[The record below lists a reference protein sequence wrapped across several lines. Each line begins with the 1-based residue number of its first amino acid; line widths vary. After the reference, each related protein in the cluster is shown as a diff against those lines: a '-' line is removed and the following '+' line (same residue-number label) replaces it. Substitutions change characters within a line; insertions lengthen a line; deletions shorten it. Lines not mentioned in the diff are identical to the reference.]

1 MHKILYIT
9 SRSDYGGGPEHI
21 HQLMKRLSSR
31 FRIFIASPNDE
42 PYYARFKDHGE
53 CIEIPHRRFS
63 RTHLF
68 SLVRLVKQ
76 EGIDL
81 IHSHG
86 KGAGV
91 YSRMLGVIC
100 RRPVV
105 HTFHGFHYSQLRPV
119 SRLLNLGAER
129 LLGRFT
135 DLYIAVSESER
146 DACAKTGLFDMSKVV
161 VIPNGV
167 EVPLFRQKK
176 PAERFRI
183 ITVARLSPIK
193 GVDIVVDIAR
203 ELGSIADG
211 YEILIVGDGP
221 ERASLEKKAEGLENI
236 RFLGFRTDVPELLDS
251 SDVFLSA
258 SRGEGMPLSLLE
270 AMARALPVVA
280 SDVMGNRD
288 LVGNGTTGFLFDINR
303 PTEAAEKIALL
314 IKDRRLY
321 DRLSKNAFE
330 AASAEHSVEK
340 MCDKT
345 ALAYKSVLDAVQR
358 RSGKRKALRERPA

>member
-21 HQLMKRLSSR
+21 HQLLKRLSSR
-31 FRIFIASPNDE
+31 FRIFIASPRDE
-42 PYYARFKDHGE
+42 PYYNRFKDHAE
-53 CIEIPHRRFS
+53 CVEIPHRKFS
-63 RTHLF
+63 RPHLL
-68 SLVRLVKQ
+68 SLVRLIKR

-91 YSRMLGVIC
+91 YSRILGAIC

-105 HTFHGFHYSQLRPV
+105 HTFHGFHYSHLKPV
-119 SRLLNLGAER
+119 ARFLNLGAER

-146 DACAKTGLFDMSKVV
+146 DACANTGLFDLNKVV

-167 EVPLFRQKK
+167 EVPPFRQKK
-176 PAERFRI
+176 TMETFRI
-183 ITVARLSPIK
+183 ITVARLSHIK
-193 GVDIVVDIAR
+193 GVDIIVDIAR
-203 ELGSIADG
+203 ELGSISG
-211 YEILIVGDGP
+211 GFEVLIVGDGP
-221 ERASLEKKAEGLENI
+221 ERGSLEKKAAAIENI

-251 SDVFLSA
+251 SSVFLSA

-303 PTEAAEKIALL
+303 PTEAAGKIALL
-314 IKDRRLY
+314 MKDRKLY

-330 AASAEHSVEK
+330 AASSEHSVEK
-340 MCDKT
+340 MCDRT
-345 ALAYKSVLDAVQR
+345 ALAYQSVLEAAHR
-358 RSGKRKALRERPA
+358 RSGTRKALRERPA

>member
-21 HQLMKRLSSR
+21 HQLIKRLSSR
-31 FRIFIASPNDE
+31 FRIFIASPKDE

-63 RTHLF
+63 RTHLIC
-68 SLVRLVKQ
+68 LVRLIKQ

-100 RRPVV
+100 RKPVV

-119 SRLLNLGAER
+119 SRLLNLGAEK

-146 DACAKTGLFDMSKVV
+146 DACAKTGLFDMNKVV

-167 EVPLFRQKK
+167 EVPLFKQKK
-176 PAERFRI
+176 PTNRFRI

-193 GVDIVVDIAR
+193 GVDIIVDIAR

-221 ERASLEKKAEGLENI
+221 ERPSLEKKAQGLENI

-288 LVGNGTTGFLFDINR
+288 LVGNGTTGFLFDIKR
-303 PTEAAEKIALL
+303 PAEAAEKIALL

-321 DRLSKNAFE
+321 GRLSKNAYE
-330 AASAEHSVEK
+330 AASSEHSVEK

-345 ALAYKSVLDAVQR
+345 ALAYKAVLDAVQR